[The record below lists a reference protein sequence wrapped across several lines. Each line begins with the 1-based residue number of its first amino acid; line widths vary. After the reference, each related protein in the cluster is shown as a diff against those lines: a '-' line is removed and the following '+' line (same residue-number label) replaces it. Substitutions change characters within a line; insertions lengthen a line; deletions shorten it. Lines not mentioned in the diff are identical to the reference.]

1 MRHLGSDGQELQTL
15 AFIYEEI
22 DAELDQALR
31 EQEAKVGVNYI
42 VVTIS
47 ALLQTPNDLFRMVL
61 HALVRKVGR
70 TRGPRFF
77 GLLSTR
83 AVVRGSTQ
91 MQQKG

>member
-42 VVTIS
+42 CCLHLRSLSIQSRPLRRCAEQSKHTWYWRMTAALTCVVQ
-47 ALLQTPNDLFRMVL
+47 L
-61 HALVRKVGR
+61 
-70 TRGPRFF
+70 
-77 GLLSTR
+77 
-83 AVVRGSTQ
+83 
-91 MQQKG
+91 